1 MKCENCG
8 GELKYDVA
16 TYGLKCDHCGF
27 TKKLHGPDEETFVGE
42 MDYTTAAKDPGAS
55 WGVARSLVTCESCG
69 ASMTNDYNQMSGT
82 CPFCGSVIVLTAA
95 EANIGVAP
103 SAVIPFKITK
113 EEVTEKFYK
122 WNKFAFWSPEAFRK
136 GKVLGN
142 LTPVYIPYW
151 TFDSDTIT
159 TYSGKFGYTVG
170 SGDDAHTKWYKSS
183 GVVDHFLN
191 DYTVCASRRFTK
203 DKMLNSIAS
212 KFSEKDLIPY
222 TPDAVAG
229 IPAEVYTIGIKE
241 AWDSSKEALRP
252 SIIKWVCRKEDA
264 DAYSNLKYS
273 TEFTNIKYRYV
284 LVPVYLTACK
294 FNGKVYNVVASGF
307 DGRGN
312 CKRPISVPKL
322 IILILI
328 VLFIFSIPML
338 SYIIMLIISFFMN
351 H

>member
-1 MKCENCG
+1 MKCVNCG

-16 TYGLKCDHCGF
+16 TYGLKCDHCGY
-27 TKKLHGPDEETFVGE
+27 TRKLHTPDEETFVSE
-42 MDYTTAAKDPGAS
+42 NDYKSAAKDEAAG
-55 WGVARSLVTCESCG
+55 WGVVRSLVTCKSCG

-82 CPFCGSVIVLTAA
+82 CPFCGSVIVLTSA

-103 SAVIPFKITK
+103 SAIIPFKTTK

-142 LTPVYIPYW
+142 LMPVYIPYW

-170 SGDDAHTKWYKSS
+170 SGDDAYTKWYKSS
-183 GVVDHFLN
+183 GVVEHFLN
-191 DYTVCASRRFTK
+191 DYTVCASRRFTN

-212 KFSEKDLIPY
+212 KFTEKDLIPY
-222 TPDAVAG
+222 TPEAVAG

-252 SIIKWVCRKEDA
+252 RIIQWTCKKENA

-273 TEFTNIKYRYV
+273 TEFTNIKYKYV
-284 LVPVYLTACK
+284 LVPVYLAGCK
-294 FNGKVYNVVASGF
+294 FNGKVYNVVASGY

-312 CKRPISVPKL
+312 CKRPLSVPKL
-322 IILILI
+322 IILIAC
-328 VLFIFSIPML
+328 VLLLLSFPIL
-338 SYIIMLIISFFMN
+338 SYIFMLILSLFMN